1 MRERL
6 LLAPP
11 CQSSA
16 GLSQASYW
24 PSGIDERL
32 VEITL
37 AFGLVPRQPKRAM
50 LIVVSPAKS
59 LDYETPLPTEKR
71 SKAVFL
77 EEASELVSDL
87 KELSPDD
94 LSGLMGIS
102 EQLGLLNFERY
113 QQWSLPFRKS
123 NARQALFAFKGDVY
137 LGLDAYKFSEDD
149 IGFAQDHLRILSGLY
164 GVLRPLDLM
173 QAYRLE
179 MGTKFANEHGANL
192 YKFWGKKISERLNKQ
207 LKTLGS
213 QTLVNLASNEY
224 FKSVDLKAL
233 DAKVVTPVFKDWKNG
248 KYKIIS
254 FFAKKARGR
263 MSAYAIQNRLS
274 SAEDLKSFDWDGY
287 QFVAGEGGDNELLFT
302 RRID

>member
-1 MRERL
+1 
-6 LLAPP
+6 
-11 CQSSA
+11 
-16 GLSQASYW
+16 
-24 PSGIDERL
+24 
-32 VEITL
+32 
-37 AFGLVPRQPKRAM
+37 M

-59 LDYETPLPTEKR
+59 LDYESPLPTEKR

-77 EEASELVSDL
+77 EEASELVGDL
-87 KELSPDD
+87 KELSPED
-94 LSGLMGIS
+94 LSRLMGIS
-102 EQLGLLNFERY
+102 EQLGELNFERF
-113 QQWSLPFRKS
+113 QEWSLPFRKS

-173 QAYRLE
+173 QPYRLE

-192 YKFWGKKISERLNKQ
+192 YKFWGDKISGRLNKQ
-207 LKTLGS
+207 LGRLRTRTLI
-213 QTLVNLASNEY
+213 NLASNEY

-233 DAKVVTPVFKDWKNG
+233 KANVVTPVFKDWKNG

-263 MSAYAIQNRLS
+263 MSAYVIQNRLS
-274 SAEDLKSFDWDGY
+274 TPEELKEFDWDGY
-287 QFVAGEGGDNELLFT
+287 QYVPGEGAENELVFT
-302 RRID
+302 RRLN